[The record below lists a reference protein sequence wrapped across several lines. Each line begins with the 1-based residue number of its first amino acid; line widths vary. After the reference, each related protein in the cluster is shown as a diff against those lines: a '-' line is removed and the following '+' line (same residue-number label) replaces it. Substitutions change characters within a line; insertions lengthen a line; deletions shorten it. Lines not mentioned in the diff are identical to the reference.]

1 MSASSKKKAQNA
13 LNAAKMTERQLQEQK
28 EAKKLKVM
36 TAAFT
41 AIIAVILAVVIGFSA
56 VQFVTNSGIREKNT
70 VAAVIGETELSNA
83 QLNYFYVDAVY
94 EFANT
99 YGSYAAMFGLD
110 LTKPLDEQ
118 VTNEETGATWADD
131 FTASA
136 LANAQSTY
144 ALVNA
149 ANAEGY
155 ELSEEQKATV
165 ESNISTLEVYAPLYG
180 YTDADAYIQA
190 SYGHGASLESYR
202 EYLMLNAL
210 AQEYYNNYANGLT
223 YDEAALRAAEEGK
236 EAEFSNFSYNY
247 YYLST
252 SKFLTGGTTAE
263 DGTTTYSDEEKA
275 AAAEAAEEAAKALA
289 EMELTSVEEFDAA
302 IANLTINVGAETA
315 PTSTACDNYAY
326 SSITSTI
333 REWVTAEER
342 TEGELGY
349 VESATTTTNED
360 GTEAKTVN
368 GYYVIYFLGANDN
381 KTPVVN
387 VRHILVTEG
396 GTTDS
401 SGNTTYTD
409 EELAAAKEKAQLILD
424 MYKAGVQS
432 EDAFAQLAK
441 DNSVDPGSV
450 ENGGLYEDVYPGQM
464 VEAFNDWCFEEGRKP
479 GDTGIVVTPYGA
491 HVMYYSSMG
500 TQLYRDLLIESSLRS
515 ADTGTWYEALVAAV
529 TVTEQDTKYLSR
541 DLVLSTTSTY

>member
-1 MSASSKKKAQNA
+1 MSASRKKKAQNA
-13 LNAAKMTERQLQEQK
+13 LNAAKMTERQLQEQQ
-28 EAKKLKVM
+28 EARKLKVM

-41 AIIAVILAVVIGFSA
+41 AIIAVILVVVIGFSA

-165 ESNISTLEVYAPLYG
+165 ESNISTLEIYAPLYG

-210 AQEYYNNYANGLT
+210 AQEYYSNYANGLT
-223 YDEAALRAAEEGK
+223 YDDAALREAEEGK

-252 SKFLTGGTTAE
+252 SKFLTGGTTSE
-263 DGTTTYSDEEKA
+263 DGITTYSDEEKA
-275 AAAEAAEEAAKALA
+275 AAQQAAEEAAKGLA
-289 EMELTSVEEFDAA
+289 AMELTSVEEFDAA
-302 IANLTINVGAETA
+302 IAGLTINVGAETA

-360 GTEAKTVN
+360 GTETKTVN

-381 KTPVVN
+381 KTPLVN

-424 MYKAGVQS
+424 MYNAGIKS
-432 EDAFAQLAK
+432 EEAFAQLAK

-450 ENGGLYEDVYPGQM
+450 DNGGLYEDVYPGQM

-491 HVMYYSSMG
+491 HIMYYVSMG
-500 TQLYRDLLIESSLRS
+500 DQLYRDLLIESSLRS
-515 ADTGTWYEALVAAV
+515 ADTTAWYEALVAAV
-529 TVTEQDTKYLSR
+529 TVTEQDTKFLSR
-541 DLVLSTTSTY
+541 DLVLSTASSY